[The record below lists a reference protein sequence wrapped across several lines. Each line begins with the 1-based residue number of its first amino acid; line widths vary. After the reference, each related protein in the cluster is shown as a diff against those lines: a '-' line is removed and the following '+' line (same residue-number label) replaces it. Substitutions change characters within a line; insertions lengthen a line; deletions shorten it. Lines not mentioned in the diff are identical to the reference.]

1 MISKL
6 RRRPDSSADE
16 TSDEW
21 ETLCR
26 GTVPVSDV
34 QWRERAKVAGRVRS
48 LRIQPWSGVPT
59 LECTLV
65 DGSGG
70 INVVFLGRREVPGI
84 HPGTRMVVEGMVG
97 GHGGRLAMLNPLYRL
112 LAVAT

>member
-6 RRRPDSSADE
+6 RRRADAPVDE
-16 TSDEW
+16 APDEW
-21 ETLCR
+21 EAMCR
-26 GTVPVSDV
+26 GTMPVSGV

-48 LRIQPWSGVPT
+48 LRIQPWAGVPT

-65 DGSGG
+65 DASGG
-70 INVVFLGRREVPGI
+70 INVVFLGRRRIPGI

-97 GHGGRLAMLNPLYRL
+97 GHDGRLAILNPDYRL
-112 LAVAT
+112 LATAT